1 MGADS
6 VAYTASWKASPSS
19 IVLDAV
25 GGSFGGGAQ
34 TITLEGETSA
44 LVDHAAASTPVRA
57 GYKFVGWCTDA
68 DGSGPLLTALP
79 DRFAGGTMTLYAQ
92 YVEDPDQY
100 YTVTYRTYGVG
111 VLSQRNSLA
120 SEGHEIVDRNL
131 VGSHAEGL
139 KGAVARSQLPEYYV
153 FAGWFKVTQGEDGQA
168 ESWQLVS
175 SNPELT
181 PEVAAKYLNWADGK
195 CADTVFE
202 ARFDYNHATSIDTVP
217 YFVEYYVMDDDGAYP
232 ARPVRSYASILQNVR
247 EGSLYDIPERAIGKT
262 TAGYDLSF
270 LEPGKADATLGVEPI
285 EGFKAQRYALDEER
299 TTMQVT
305 YEAGSPLTFKVY
317 LQKRLG
323 IRFEAGAHGEL
334 SLKGADDVALATPE
348 AVEYHLLKGSDFPTC
363 PGVTPP
369 CRVQVHGVDC
379 GR

>member
-1 MGADS
+1 M
-6 VAYTASWKASPSS
+6 PR
-19 IVLDAV
+19 
-25 GGSFGGGAQ
+25 GSR
-34 TITLEGETSA
+34 ERW
-44 LVDHAAASTPVRA
+44 LVAAS
-57 GYKFVGWCTDA
+57 
-68 DGSGPLLTALP
+68 
-79 DRFAGGTMTLYAQ
+79 
-92 YVEDPDQY
+92 
-100 YTVTYRTYGVG
+100 G
-111 VLSQRNSLA
+111 VLL
-120 SEGHEIVDRNL
+120 
-131 VGSHAEGL
+131 
-139 KGAVARSQLPEYYV
+139 

-323 IRFEAGAHGEL
+323 IRFEAGVHGEL
-334 SLKGADDVALATPE
+334 SLEGADDADLATPE
-348 AVEYHLLKGSDFPTC
+348 AVEYHLLKGSDFPAC
-363 PGVTPP
+363 PGVTPYAGYKFTGWTVGDSFFERP
-369 CRVQVHGVDC
+369 VETALTLVAQYEALSASIAFESNRGSAVETLAGVTDGVVDAALPTPVREGYTFAGWYDNEDFEGDALTALPKTFPGWRDHLLRKMDGQLC
-379 GR
+379 HHPLRLQCQRCHRLPDRR